1 MFVFLILRVF
11 FGGKIEFA
19 LILLWCGV
27 VWFYCVYV
35 KRYSLL
41 VRASLCSK
49 FSGTHSFFLCI
60 IIRVALRAVMLV
72 ARVIGYWP
80 LLYAAPVTLYVCF
93 DVRNY
98 FVHYS

>member
-1 MFVFLILRVF
+1 
-11 FGGKIEFA
+11 
-19 LILLWCGV
+19 
-27 VWFYCVYV
+27 
-35 KRYSLL
+35 
-41 VRASLCSK
+41 
-49 FSGTHSFFLCI
+49 
-60 IIRVALRAVMLV
+60 MLV